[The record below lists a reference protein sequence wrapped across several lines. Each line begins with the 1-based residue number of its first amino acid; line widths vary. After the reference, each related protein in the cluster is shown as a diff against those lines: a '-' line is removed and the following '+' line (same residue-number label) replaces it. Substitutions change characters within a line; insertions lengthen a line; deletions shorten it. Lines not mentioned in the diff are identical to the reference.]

1 MSGDP
6 SAMLVT
12 GGALVLVGSVMAA
25 FPRNPV
31 LQVKDFGKRLGS
43 VKSNTRSF
51 GIVLILFG
59 LMFFSMVLFVKI

>member
-12 GGALVLVGSVMAA
+12 GGALVVLGGALAV
-25 FPRNPV
+25 FPNNPV
-31 LQVKDFGKRLGS
+31 LQVKDFGKRLGG
-43 VKSNTRSF
+43 VKANTRSL

-59 LMFFSMVLFVKI
+59 LMFFGMVLFVKL